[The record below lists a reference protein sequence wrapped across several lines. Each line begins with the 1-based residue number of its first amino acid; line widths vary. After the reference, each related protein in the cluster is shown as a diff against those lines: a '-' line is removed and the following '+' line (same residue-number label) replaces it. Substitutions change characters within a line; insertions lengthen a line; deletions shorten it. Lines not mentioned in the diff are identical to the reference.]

1 MTKSNQP
8 SNKKWVSN
16 KPLTPSPSATK
27 TQKPITPNPLNINT
41 ETPGALSAP
50 VGNAQPVEAELVDQT
65 IAEVSEKTQALID
78 KAEKFA
84 SAFTNKA
91 LGRFAASED
100 FMIDLIEGKVDVG
113 YLEQRFGKIT
123 DSELQR
129 QLVDIQQIGNA
140 IQLSIEKKG
149 LTVMALRDQQA
160 TLKIAEEEA
169 NTATAVNR
177 AADAANKA
185 EHSGIMLKLRA
196 GLREQQQRKTQA
208 NLQVATIRADE
219 REEAAQT
226 LLQKVQGKHNQSKEQ
241 RKADAATPV

>member
-1 MTKSNQP
+1 MANSTE
-8 SNKKWVSN
+8 KKWTAAT
-16 KPLTPSPSATK
+16 KPLTPSPVTATK
-27 TQKPITPNPLNINT
+27 KTADKTPLNINT
-41 ETPGALSAP
+41 EAPGSLSAP
-50 VGNAQPVEAELVDQT
+50 VTQSQPVDAEIVDDA

-100 FMIDLIEGKVDVG
+100 FMMDLIEGKVDVG

-149 LTVMALRDQQA
+149 LTVMALKDQQA

-241 RKADAATPV
+241 RKADAATSV

>member
-1 MTKSNQP
+1 MANSTE
-8 SNKKWVSN
+8 KKWTAAT
-16 KPLTPSPSATK
+16 KPLTPSPVTATK
-27 TQKPITPNPLNINT
+27 KTADKTPLNINT
-41 ETPGALSAP
+41 ETPGSLSAP
-50 VGNAQPVEAELVDQT
+50 VSQAQPQPVDAEVVDDA

-78 KAEKFA
+78 KAQKFA
-84 SAFTNKA
+84 GAFTNKA

-100 FMIDLIEGKVDVG
+100 FMMDLIEGKVDVT

-149 LTVMALRDQQA
+149 LTVMALKDQQA
-160 TLKIAEEEA
+160 TLKVAEEEA

-196 GLREQQQRKTQA
+196 GLRSQQARKAQA
-208 NLQVATIRADE
+208 NLQVATINADG
-219 REEAAQT
+219 REQAAQT
-226 LLQKVQGKHNQSKEQ
+226 LMQKVQGKHQTSKEQ
-241 RKADAATPV
+241 RQADATTPV